1 MPFSSV
7 NITMEWA
14 GGEIMAAFKFKFQ
27 ISSQLWKL
35 SVIFFFILMLSQ
47 ESKFLALHCKI
58 QLIREMIKSG
68 KCSYEE
74 KPKKSKRFS
83 ICLHIL
89 YSRKAVEMS
98 KAVTRRALIYCMSST
113 IISEMLISGAP
124 VVSRFCFLLL
134 WWNCC
139 LCTALYTVETE
150 RPHILLCHIQ

>member
-14 GGEIMAAFKFKFQ
+14 GGEIMAAFTFQFQ

-35 SVIFFFILMLSQ
+35 SVIFFFNLDVITRKQIFS
-47 ESKFLALHCKI
+47 FALQDTANKGNDQI
-58 QLIREMIKSG
+58 WEVLVWRKT
-68 KCSYEE
+68 
-74 KPKKSKRFS
+74 KKSKRFS

-98 KAVTRRALIYCMSST
+98 KAVTRGALIYCMSST